1 MVKVICQSFMALVV
15 WAAKQYHADDEH
27 FKKTH
32 LKTAV
37 LNAKLLSDY
46 VRENESYIKAKEG
59 YKTEGSGR
67 ADLLKA
73 KKRFGTARKELHD
86 FLAKND

>member
-27 FKKTH
+27 FKAHH
-32 LKTAV
+32 LKIAIQ
-37 LNAKLLSDY
+37 NAKLLSDY
-46 VRENESYIKAKEG
+46 VRANEQYLAAKEE

-67 ADLLKA
+67 SNLLKT
-73 KKRFGTARKELHD
+73 KRRFANARKDLQE
-86 FLAKND
+86 FLKQNE